1 MQSNHDRSIDPDL
14 YRRARALILDDVM
27 VATSHAPVDSTALAL
42 DAVARELDDTPW
54 SMWDELGL
62 LVLTLK
68 PAYPRTHVDEYADAE
83 VHWVNSHANAEK
95 WRRANHDLSWTTVI
109 VNPYEIIQSVEAQRP
124 VVIDLTD
131 VVPADAGHRVG
142 PCGWDDL
149 TTAVLEVPRPRRT
162 RRRLVELVAL
172 AVVAAVVFFAAAR
185 QAGAAEPISCSLHV
199 IEQTTEA
206 IVWGYT
212 PPDNV
217 LRGLFLPSG
226 AWVALEINGR
236 TRTPIVTEVA
246 YPTRSDRIAV
256 ADLIAACGP
265 HAPATTVPPTTVAPT
280 TTTSTTAAPT
290 TTTTQPE
297 STTTTTEQATT
308 TTAALSTG
316 STISSSTSW
325 VPSTTAVEPPV
336 LTTLATTP
344 LPPATVAIP
353 PATTASVPPPASPTP
368 PGLVGGELPRTGVE
382 MRHLPLLVLALITAG
397 ALITLAVNR
406 KES

>member
-27 VATSHAPVDSTALAL
+27 LATSHAPVDSTALAI
-42 DAVARELDDTPW
+42 DAVARNLDDTPW
-54 SMWDELGL
+54 TMWDELGL
-62 LVLTLK
+62 LVLTLQ
-68 PAYPRTHVDEYADAE
+68 PVNARVSLDEYGMAKTM
-83 VHWVNSHANAEK
+83 WVSKHESAQRIREANYG
-95 WRRANHDLSWTTVI
+95 LSWTTVI
-109 VNPYEIIQSVEAQRP
+109 VNPYEIIQSVEAERP

-131 VVPADAGHRVG
+131 VVPADAGHRAG

-162 RRRLVELVAL
+162 RRRLVELVVL
-172 AVVAAVVFFAAAR
+172 AVVAAVVFVAAAR
-185 QAGAAEPISCSLHV
+185 QAGATGPSCSLHV
-199 IEQTTEA
+199 IEVEDDA

-217 LRGLFLPSG
+217 LRGVFLAGG
-226 AWVALEINGR
+226 AWVGLEINGR
-236 TRTPIVTEVA
+236 TRTPIVTEIA
-246 YPTRSDRIAV
+246 YPTRADRIVV
-256 ADLIAACGP
+256 ADLIAECGGG
-265 HAPATTVPPTTVAPT
+265 PATTVPPTTVPPT
-280 TTTSTTAAPT
+280 TTTSTTAEP
-290 TTTTQPE
+290 
-297 STTTTTEQATT
+297 TTTTTEQATT

-368 PGLVGGELPRTGVE
+368 PGLVGGELPRTGPSTLAG
-382 MRHLPLLVLALITAG
+382 MAWTGGLLMAAGAVLALIFAR
-397 ALITLAVNR
+397 NS